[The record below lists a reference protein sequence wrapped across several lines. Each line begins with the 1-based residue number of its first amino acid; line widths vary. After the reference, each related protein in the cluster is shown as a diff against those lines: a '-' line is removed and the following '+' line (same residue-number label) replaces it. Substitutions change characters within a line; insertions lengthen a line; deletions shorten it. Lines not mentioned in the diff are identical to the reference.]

1 MLQLQLM
8 DENKLNRAKKVLE
21 IIKMS
26 ERVII
31 NKENEELYFDKVLT
45 DLKASVLLY
54 DIQQQIKKLYNPAF
68 ILILRLLKLDEHLL
82 LNKYAKVVIPST
94 NTEQAKTKAKKQR
107 FHKFAFNIYSPP
119 FSQETV
125 NKVQLKKQ

>member
-82 LNKYAKVVIPST
+82 GRGS
-94 NTEQAKTKAKKQR
+94 
-107 FHKFAFNIYSPP
+107 
-119 FSQETV
+119 V
-125 NKVQLKKQ
+125 NEYGTS